1 MDRFKILLSG
11 LFLIYLIL
19 DGFQKS
25 SISFYIAGV
34 LIVGCLLEWYLNYRQ
49 ENPLK
54 PVYVDESL
62 LDSLS
67 SLMRRYELELRLRRA
82 DHQRWNVTLIK
93 NCKQDSRHS
102 NLVKIV
108 GRGSAPSIPEAIMR
122 AEDDFEKRSGSET
135 C

>member
-34 LIVGCLLEWYLNYRQ
+34 LVVGCFLEWYLNYRWD
-49 ENPLK
+49 NPVK
-54 PVYVDESL
+54 HACADESL

-67 SLMRRYELELRLRRA
+67 NLMRRHELELRLRRA

-93 NCKQDSRHS
+93 NYKQDSQSS
-102 NLVKIV
+102 NLIRIV
-108 GRGSAPSIPEAIMR
+108 GRGSAPSISEAIMR
-122 AEDDFEKRSGSET
+122 AEDDFEKHSGSET
-135 C
+135 A

>member
-34 LIVGCLLEWYLNYRQ
+34 LVVGYFLEWYLNYCRD
-49 ENPLK
+49 NPIK
-54 PVYVDESL
+54 HIYDDSL

-93 NCKQDSRHS
+93 NYKQDSQSS
-102 NLVKIV
+102 NIIRIV

-135 C
+135 A

>member
-93 NCKQDSRHS
+93 NHKKDS
-102 NLVKIV
+102 NIIKIV

-135 C
+135 G

>member
-1 MDRFKILLSG
+1 
-11 LFLIYLIL
+11 
-19 DGFQKS
+19 
-25 SISFYIAGV
+25 
-34 LIVGCLLEWYLNYRQ
+34 LEWYLNCRRD
-49 ENPLK
+49 NPTEH
-54 PVYVDESL
+54 VYDDSL

-93 NCKQDSRHS
+93 NHKKDS
-102 NLVKIV
+102 NIIKIV

-135 C
+135 G

>member
-34 LIVGCLLEWYLNYRQ
+34 LVVGCFLEWYLNCRRD
-49 ENPLK
+49 NPTEH
-54 PVYVDESL
+54 VYDDSL

-93 NCKQDSRHS
+93 NHKKDS
-102 NLVKIV
+102 NIIKIV

-135 C
+135 G